1 MNRLNLSEWA
11 LRHPQMVLYL
21 IVVLMLGGAVSFDRL
36 GRAEDQRPEVRMPR
50 TSSETIGNRPV
61 LCSTPKI

>member
-21 IVVLMLGGAVSFDRL
+21 IVVLMLGGA
-36 GRAEDQRPEVRMPR
+36 
-50 TSSETIGNRPV
+50 
-61 LCSTPKI
+61 